1 MSLLHRRR
9 SGRLWCSGE
18 GSREGEKVLE
28 KVLGI
33 FGERPGQVRRVQQ
46 GFQRLA
52 SQQGKNKTLRLLGI
66 PPKLIFLLIHNSRI
80 LHLGSNGE
88 PFCTR
93 KKERIKDISPWKNGL
108 ACKWSTPISYIYWLI
123 INSPLIWWSF
133 WWCAP
138 FSDRYEQ
145 CSKPLLFGYLMRR
158 QPWWIEALSDFIH
171 PKLGDIIKTWWLV
184 DD

>member
-93 KKERIKDISPWKNGL
+93 KKESKTYPHEKMGWPANGVPL
-108 ACKWSTPISYIYWLI
+108 YHIFTGWSSIL
-123 INSPLIWWSF
+123 PLF
-133 WWCAP
+133 
-138 FSDRYEQ
+138 DDH
-145 CSKPLLFGYLMRR
+145 FGGVPHFQTGMSNV
-158 QPWWIEALSDFIH
+158 QNPCC
-171 PKLGDIIKTWWLV
+171 LGI
-184 DD
+184 